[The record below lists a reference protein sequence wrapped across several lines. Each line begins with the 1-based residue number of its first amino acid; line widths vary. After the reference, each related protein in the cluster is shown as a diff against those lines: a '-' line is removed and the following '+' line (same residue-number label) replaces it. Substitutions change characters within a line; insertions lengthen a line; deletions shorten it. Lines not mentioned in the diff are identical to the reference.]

1 MIQWSL
7 FISTPQQH
15 IRFHKRNGTYD
26 ENKPYFL
33 WNVYIPFNKM
43 SVYFCISGNCAI
55 SWVQTAVDTTHY
67 VRIECLQ
74 MNHTWPLSFVALV
87 QWIHERKCRSWQNA
101 FHYGHVPVGCMKNSH
116 GYTTAKSIIWVNSL
130 AYMCRILSYMFA
142 CMQFVCVLKPEVFT
156 CMYSWSIFLSIPLVK
171 RNVNKNQLNVKIT
184 GLCGCLRSY
193 YKNHYYIFLSSFVSV
208 KDLIS
213 CCHRHVFVFGPD
225 LLVWSLTVP
234 VCAFLNDKRSWDL
247 DYSLSCPQCLP
258 WGAFEVQ
265 EQALWIWCTAWAKL
279 CHPWGQMQPSMFI
292 TSCQM

>member
-1 MIQWSL
+1 
-7 FISTPQQH
+7 
-15 IRFHKRNGTYD
+15 
-26 ENKPYFL
+26 
-33 WNVYIPFNKM
+33 
-43 SVYFCISGNCAI
+43 
-55 SWVQTAVDTTHY
+55 
-67 VRIECLQ
+67 
-74 MNHTWPLSFVALV
+74 
-87 QWIHERKCRSWQNA
+87 
-101 FHYGHVPVGCMKNSH
+101 
-116 GYTTAKSIIWVNSL
+116 
-130 AYMCRILSYMFA
+130 MFA

-156 CMYSWSIFLSIPLVK
+156 CMHVLLKYIFLSIPLVK

-234 VCAFLNDKRSWDL
+234 VYAFLNDKRSWDL
-247 DYSLSCPQCLP
+247 DYSLSLP
-258 WGAFEVQ
+258 SMFALGSIWSARAGSMNMVQ
-265 EQALWIWCTAWAKL
+265 WLSQL